1 MADESAGTGFAEL
14 DRALG
19 GLYWGDNVV
28 WVWEGG
34 ELSSQG
40 HFYDAIARRR
50 EDFGKTGYIVASSD
64 PAEVTARWPWIEV
77 LDARAGA
84 PIASPAGLLEAIRR
98 CLVPGGRPPPAV
110 GSPGARAGRV
120 GGAPP
125 ARAFR
130 AP

>member
-84 PIASPAGLLEAIRR
+84 AIASPAGLLEAIRR
-98 CLVPGGRPPPAV
+98 GFVPPPPPPPLFGPAGGRSGP
-110 GSPGARAGRV
+110 
-120 GGAPP
+120 
-125 ARAFR
+125 
-130 AP
+130 

>member
-1 MADESAGTGFAEL
+1 MADESGGTGFAEL

-98 CLVPGGRPPPAV
+98 VCLPAPRPPLPMRPPDAP
-110 GSPGARAGRV
+110 SGRCW
-120 GGAPP
+120 
-125 ARAFR
+125 
-130 AP
+130 